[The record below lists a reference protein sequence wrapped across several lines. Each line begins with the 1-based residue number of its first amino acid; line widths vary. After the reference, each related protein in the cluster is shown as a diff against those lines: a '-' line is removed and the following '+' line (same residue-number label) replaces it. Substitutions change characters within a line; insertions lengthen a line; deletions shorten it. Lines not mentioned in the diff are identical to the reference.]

1 MRQPFSSMAEEMLE
15 LGMLNYLDMQEWCS
29 VDWLKADGCFSCV
42 CVCAFVQK
50 ELFRMKP
57 KRHNFTAWRKVMKRC
72 SYASPGRSVPKPSQA
87 KQRACSGSLLCSESS
102 CCCYCHAA
110 GTPALGVFM
119 CDACA
124 YLEALH
130 KSHLKSDF
138 FVLCVF
144 CLVLFRNLAINNPT
158 KRKTKLGI
166 GSVTSSGVRGVL
178 EINIFISVQ

>member
-1 MRQPFSSMAEEMLE
+1 M
-15 LGMLNYLDMQEWCS
+15 WT
-29 VDWLKADGCFSCV
+29 DWRLIVAFLVCV

-50 ELFRMKP
+50 ELFRMKQ
-57 KRHNFTAWRKVMKRC
+57 KRHNFTAWRKVMKCC
-72 SYASPGRSVPKPSQA
+72 SYASPGRSVPKRSQA
-87 KQRACSGSLLCSESS
+87 KQRACSGSLMCSESS
-102 CCCYCHAA
+102 WCCFSHAA
-110 GTPALGVFM
+110 GPPALGVFM

-144 CLVLFRNLAINNPT
+144 CLVLLWNLAINNPT
-158 KRKTKLGI
+158 KRKIKLGF

-178 EINIFISVQ
+178 EINIFMSVQ